1 MLEPFKRFPGPIDLI
16 VRGVELAG
24 CLGVTVLTIVEA
36 HQSLRGST
44 DDSAHRIIKES
55 EGPAQIYFKVALLN
69 ALQDGPILFLA
80 FAKRIFPSLALGHIE
95 CGRQYCPLA
104 FESN

>member
-1 MLEPFKRFPGPIDLI
+1 MSESFKRLPGLIDLI
-16 VRGVELAG
+16 VRRIEPSRR
-24 CLGVTVLTIVEA
+24 LGVRVLTIVEP
-36 HQSLRGST
+36 HQSLRGRT